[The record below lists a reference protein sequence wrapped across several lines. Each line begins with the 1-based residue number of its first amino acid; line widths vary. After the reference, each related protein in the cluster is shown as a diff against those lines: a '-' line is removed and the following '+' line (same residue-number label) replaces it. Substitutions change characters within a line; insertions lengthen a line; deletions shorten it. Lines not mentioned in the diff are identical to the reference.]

1 LWPESEGEE
10 REVQENRK
18 KGKQGKEGID
28 RIEKD
33 EREMVRQEE
42 DNEIEGVEEGGGSF
56 SPVVFS
62 IGTGIL

>member
-1 LWPESEGEE
+1 MWPESEGEE

-18 KGKQGKEGID
+18 KSKQGKEGID

-33 EREMVRQEE
+33 EREIVRQEE
-42 DNEIEGVEEGGGSF
+42 DNEIEGVEEEGGSF